1 MPAPLTATYND
12 KVFINCPFDNAYQP
26 MMRAAVFA
34 VYRCGFYPKSALEE
48 DNGADNRLDKIF
60 RMIRDC
66 RYGIHDISRVTLDPA
81 THLPRFNMPFELGL
95 FLGARRFGD
104 KDQKRKTVAIF
115 DNEDYRYQQFISD
128 LNGIDPKSHQNDPV
142 VLTRKIRNWLSTES
156 DRHDL
161 PTSQTLIAAFQR
173 FETDLPAL
181 LTASSLD
188 LDTMTFGDLCR
199 VIETYLAA
207 I

>member
-1 MPAPLTATYND
+1 
-12 KVFINCPFDNAYQP
+12 
-26 MMRAAVFA
+26 MRAAVFA

-66 RYGIHDISRVTLDPA
+66 RYGIHDISRVILDPA

-115 DNEDYRYQQFISD
+115 DEEDYRYQQFISD

-156 DRHDL
+156 DRNDL
-161 PTSQTLIAAFQR
+161 PTAPTLVAAFQR
-173 FETDLPAL
+173 FEMDLPAL

-188 LDTMTFGDLCR
+188 LVTMTFSDLCR

-207 I
+207 V